1 MSSEKPLVY
10 CVFGPTACR
19 KSEFALEIAEKL
31 NAEIINCDSVQ
42 VYTEVQI
49 GANKP
54 APDERERVK
63 HHLLDFVEPL
73 NSYTA
78 GQFHRDFHEI
88 IRKRSEV
95 GVRVFVLVGGSG
107 FYARAALRGLYPVD
121 ASDPKKREQLT
132 GDWKEDKG
140 RTLFHELL
148 TKDPDY
154 AKKIGPQDQRRVIRA
169 LEILRDSKFKTMA
182 ELEDNLKSQPRIF
195 EYKQIALYRERE
207 DLRAKIL
214 ERSKH
219 MVNRGL
225 IPEVKSLLGR
235 GFRGWAPMRSVGYAE
250 VVDFFDGKL
259 SEKALPEEIAKNTS
273 RLAKR
278 QMTWLRS
285 EEDLTWFHAET
296 DWESALLHAQKE
308 AASFV

>member
-1 MSSEKPLVY
+1 MIKKPLVY
-10 CVFGPTACR
+10 CVFGPTASR
-19 KSEFALEIAEKL
+19 KSELALEIAQKL

-42 VYTEVQI
+42 VYTDVQI

-78 GQFHRDFHEI
+78 GQFHRDFHDV

-107 FYARAALRGLYPVD
+107 FYARAALRGLYPVE
-121 ASDPKKREQLT
+121 ASDPVKRQKLT
-132 GDWKEDKG
+132 EDWTQDKG
-140 RTLFHELL
+140 RTLFHELQNR
-148 TKDPDY
+148 DPDY
-154 AKKIGPQDQRRVIRA
+154 AKKVGPQDQRRVIRA
-169 LEILRDSKFKTMA
+169 LEILRDSNFKNMV
-182 ELEDNLKSQPRIF
+182 ELEENLKSQPRMF
-195 EYKQIALYRERE
+195 EFKQIALYRERE

-214 ERSKH
+214 ERSKQ
-219 MVNRGL
+219 MLRRGL
-225 IPEVKSLLGR
+225 IAEVKSLLGR
-235 GFRGWAPMRSVGYAE
+235 GYREWAPMRSVGYAE

-259 SEKALPEEIAKNTS
+259 SEEALAAEIAKNTS

-285 EEDLTWFHAET
+285 EEDLTWFHADEG
-296 DWESALLHAQKE
+296 WKSALLHAQKE
-308 AASFV
+308 ADSFV